1 MLIDISITNFR
12 SFKDTATFSMESGYR
27 LRKWKDSNTFSNIH
41 HPELLKSSF
50 IFGPNANGKTNIL
63 KAFQLIQFLL
73 NNPAKSNDDHLM
85 TDTFGHNKQSTTFEI
100 NFLTNNK
107 KFRYYL
113 NYNSDEVISEKLEY
127 DGSIVLERNRQ
138 SFDIIPEILTPVKE
152 TFRKN
157 QLLLY
162 LAQSYNF
169 EPAQTA
175 YSWITKDVLYVN
187 STNNISD
194 KLLREFQNSESLQ
207 NRLLNFIQAADFS
220 IADFEIV
227 ESKEG
232 FKITIDHETMETQIV
247 DKPVKLLLKHA
258 TDSGHFTL
266 PFSQESEGTQIF
278 ISLALQ
284 LIFNSA
290 KGKLLLIDEF
300 ESSLHQALTLS
311 LMEIFNN
318 TKQKNQFVITTH
330 DLDLMDNNLRVDQ
343 IWFVEKNR
351 FGETDLYSLLDFD
364 TPNLKRNDFGFKKRY
379 IAGMFGATQI
389 INQNRLMENVFGGE

>member
-138 SFDIIPEILTPVKE
+138 SFDVIPEILTPVKE

-300 ESSLHQALTLS
+300 ESSLHQSLTLS

>member
-12 SFKDTATFSMESGYR
+12 SFKDTATFSMESGYK

-138 SFDIIPEILTPVKE
+138 SFDVIPEILTPVKE

-220 IADFEIV
+220 ISDFEIV

-311 LMEIFNN
+311 LMKIFNN

-330 DLDLMDNNLRVDQ
+330 DLDLMDNDLRVDQ